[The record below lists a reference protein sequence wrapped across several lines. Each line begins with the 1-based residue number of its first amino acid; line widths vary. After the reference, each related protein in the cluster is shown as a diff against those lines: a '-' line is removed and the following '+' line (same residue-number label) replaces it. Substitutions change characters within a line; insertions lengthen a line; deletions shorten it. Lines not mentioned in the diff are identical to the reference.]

1 MLDIVYDASIYDYG
15 IRLTESDKMLT
26 LSTCSFEPPG
36 RPPLPLDKIP
46 DYRFVVMARLV
57 SPDDARKETVAVTV
71 NSAPLPPDAMPVFYS
86 HHLDAI
92 QYGGTRYDNLARSHS
107 DKIPEIDPASL
118 IPVGEVERSGVM
130 RDLKDFD
137 ATKLP
142 EGTPLYRLEGY
153 ANLLVAKHGEETLV
167 YGYGMK

>member
-1 MLDIVYDASIYDYG
+1 MY
-15 IRLTESDKMLT
+15 
-26 LSTCSFEPPG
+26 
-36 RPPLPLDKIP
+36 PLPKANAPQPEEGKHLRQRIFKAKNACLRYRAGPRSLDTIP

-57 SPDDARKETVAVTV
+57 SPDDARKETVAVTI
-71 NSAPLPPDAMPVFYS
+71 NDAPLPPDAMPAIYR
-86 HHLDAI
+86 HHTDVI
-92 QYGGTRYDNLARSHS
+92 QYDGTLYDNLARFHS